1 LPSVP
6 EGRRYAD
13 LFKTINP
20 DSRRSR
26 EFPSRD
32 AEKQRVPTV
41 YGVFPSERAFSFD
54 TVKEISLLS
63 RA

>member
-1 LPSVP
+1 MRIFW
-6 EGRRYAD
+6 ERY
-13 LFKTINP
+13 NP
-20 DSRRSR
+20 DLRHSR

-41 YGVFPSERAFSFD
+41 YGLFPSDRAFSFD
-54 TVKEISLLS
+54 TAKEISLLS